1 MKLKK
6 ISKQYGKKTV
16 LKEINTEIG
25 YGIYG
30 LLGANGAGKST
41 LMKIMIGEV
50 KESSGK
56 IIYENENNSQERF
69 FSTLGYL
76 PQNFRAPKEMK
87 VFDYLRYVAVYKGIK
102 DEKIKANIQ
111 ELCQDLNLSEYIQN
125 RIGDLSGGTLQR
137 VGVAQAFLGNPSFI
151 ILDEPSSGLDISE
164 RRNLKEFISRKSRD
178 KSIIISTHI
187 ISDIEY
193 IVDHLLIIKTGR
205 ILQDI
210 SYKEAMKSLDGCVW
224 EDYLNNE
231 QITHGEKLIQSMGG
245 VTTNLDREDN
255 SRNHIRY
262 VGKEKLTNKS
272 VHKEPELNDFYLWTI
287 EGGR

>member
-111 ELCQDLNLSEYIQN
+111 ELCQDLNLSDYIQN

-137 VGVAQAFLGNPSFI
+137 VGIAQAFLGNPSFI

-193 IVDHLLIIKTGR
+193 IVDHLLIIKAGR

-210 SYKEAMKSLDGCVW
+210 SYKEAIKSLDGCVW

-262 VGKEKLTNKS
+262 VGKEKLTNNS
-272 VHKEPELNDFYLWTI
+272 VYKEPELNDFYLWTI

>member
-1 MKLKK
+1 MNLKK

-25 YGIYG
+25 HGIYG

-111 ELCQDLNLSEYIQN
+111 ELCQDLNLSDYIQN

-137 VGVAQAFLGNPSFI
+137 VGIAQAFLGNPSFI

-210 SYKEAMKSLDGCVW
+210 SYKEAIKSLDGCVW

-262 VGKEKLTNKS
+262 VGKEKLTKNS
-272 VHKEPELNDFYLWTI
+272 VYKEPELNDFYLWTI

>member
-1 MKLKK
+1 MNLKK

-25 YGIYG
+25 HGIYG

-56 IIYENENNSQERF
+56 IIYENENNSQESF

-87 VFDYLRYVAVYKGIK
+87 VFDYLQYIAVYKGIK

-137 VGVAQAFLGNPSFI
+137 VGIAQAFLGNPSFI

-193 IVDHLLIIKTGR
+193 IVDHLLIIKAGR

-210 SYKEAMKSLDGCVW
+210 SYKEAIKSLDGCVW

-262 VGKEKLTNKS
+262 VGKEKLTNNS
-272 VHKEPELNDFYLWTI
+272 VYKEPELNDFYLWTI

>member
-1 MKLKK
+1 MNLKK

-87 VFDYLRYVAVYKGIK
+87 VFDYLRYIAVYKGIK

-137 VGVAQAFLGNPSFI
+137 VGIAQAFLGNPSFI

>member
-1 MKLKK
+1 M
-6 ISKQYGKKTV
+6 
-16 LKEINTEIG
+16 
-25 YGIYG
+25 
-30 LLGANGAGKST
+30 LGANGAGKST

-111 ELCQDLNLSEYIQN
+111 ELCQDLNLSDYIQN

-137 VGVAQAFLGNPSFI
+137 VGIAQAFLGNPSFI

>member
-1 MKLKK
+1 MNLKK

-137 VGVAQAFLGNPSFI
+137 VGIAQAFLGNPSFI

-193 IVDHLLIIKTGR
+193 IVDHLLIIKAGR

-210 SYKEAMKSLDGCVW
+210 SYKEAIKSLDGCVW

-262 VGKEKLTNKS
+262 VGKEKLTNNS
-272 VHKEPELNDFYLWTI
+272 VYKEPELNDFYLWTI